1 MTKHN
6 RLTTLPRL
14 ALILALLATL
24 APAATQPAHA
34 QGDPMAMFLPPGFV
48 QERVVSGLDGPTSF
62 DIAADGRIFI
72 TQKAGTVRVVQDGR
86 LLPDNFI
93 DLSYEVNQTADRGLM
108 AVALHPNFPS
118 TPWLY
123 LGYAYEPLD
132 AKGFPDEGA
141 RVARVLR
148 LSASASNTSVHEPN
162 SGVVILG
169 QNSTFENIGDPSRPD
184 RRPFSCETEGGAYID
199 DCLPLEGTAHTLD
212 FMQFGADGA
221 LYVANGD
228 GINYGPG
235 SLRAQEVN
243 SLAGKILRIN
253 PSTGAGYASNPF
265 FNGDPNSNASK
276 VWNLGMRNPFRFAL
290 HPTTGQ
296 VWVGD
301 VGNNTWEEI
310 NRGGAGANY
319 GWPCFEGPQ
328 PNAFDPICQGVLDGT
343 SPTVQAVHAWPH
355 ERGYGASIAG
365 DFYTGDQYPAFYRNA
380 FFFADFNAGT
390 IQYITQGADG
400 TARVNDFASAVLG
413 PVQIKSAPDG
423 SLYVLSIITGSIYR
437 IRYVSGGNTPPTA
450 VAEADAVSGREP
462 LAVTF
467 SAVNSFD
474 VDGDALDYLWDFGDK
489 NVEDEANESGRS
501 EATHVYEE
509 PGSYQ
514 ATLSVYDSRGA
525 VQSTSLEILVGVD
538 PPTAQITSPSPE
550 ARFQV
555 GDTIEFSGTGVDPE
569 AGDLGGESLVWEAFL
584 HHNQHVHYD
593 FFDGTGSSGEFEY
606 LDHGDDT
613 YLELCLTATN
623 AAGLSGRDCVDLRP
637 AEVEYTFDSEPSG
650 LALLYNGTRYVTPFS
665 VTTQVGSARQLAAPR
680 APATGVTFSGWSNE
694 GPRSQAITIG
704 DEPQTLTAVYS
715 GTARALRAITTADGS
730 GAVTDAGEVEA
741 VAGEVGASGEALP
754 ATSESVSSGAVSTS
768 TVEVAGSVPSTMAV
782 APVDEESTPS
792 AQSAP
797 ESADGSTPSTTSAA
811 GGTGFLL
818 REVWLDLGGN
828 TLDDLTGAKAVY
840 PDSPTETELLSS
852 FDAPRPFA
860 DDYGQ
865 RLSGYLHPPTTGT
878 YQFWIAADDV
888 GVLKLSPD
896 DNPANAV
903 VIAEAS
909 AWTGALQWDKYPS
922 QTSGTV
928 SLEAGKRYYIEAL
941 SKEAD
946 GKDNLVGGV
955 ADSGAGARGDRR
967 PVSVA
972 GTLNTAGHVAE
983 HT

>member
-6 RLTTLPRL
+6 RLNTLPRL

-24 APAATQPAHA
+24 APAATTQPAPAATTQPARA

-62 DIAADGRIFI
+62 DIAADGRIFV
-72 TQKAGTVRVVQDGR
+72 TQKAGTVRVVQDGV
-86 LLPDNFI
+86 LLPENFI

-118 TPWLY
+118 TPWVY
-123 LGYAYEPLD
+123 LGYAYEPLE

-184 RRPFSCETEGGAYID
+184 RRPFSCETESGAYID

-212 FMQFGADGA
+212 FMQFGTDGA

-265 FNGDPNSNASK
+265 YNGDPHSNASK

-290 HPTTGQ
+290 HPTTGE

-328 PNAFDPICQGVLDGT
+328 PNAFDPICQPVLDGVV
-343 SPTVQAVHAWPH
+343 PTTQAVYSWPH
-355 ERGYGASIAG
+355 ERGYGAAIGG
-365 DFYTGDQYPAFYRNA
+365 DFYTGSEYPAFYRNA
-380 FFFADFNAGT
+380 YFFADFNAGT
-390 IQYITQGADG
+390 IQNITIGPDG

-450 VAEADAVSGREP
+450 VAAADAISGREP
-462 LAVTF
+462 LAVNF
-467 SAVNSFD
+467 SAANSFD
-474 VDGDALDYLWDFGDK
+474 VDGDALDFLWDFGDD
-489 NVEDEANESGRS
+489 NVEDEENESGQS
-501 EATHVYEE
+501 EATHVYEQ
-509 PGSYQ
+509 PGTYQ

-538 PPTAQITSPSPE
+538 PPTAQITSPAPD

-569 AGDLGGESLVWEAFL
+569 AGELSGESLVWEAFL

-593 FFDGTGSSGEFEY
+593 FFDGTGSGGEFEY

-623 AAGLSGRDCVDLRP
+623 SAGLSGQECVDIRP
-637 AEVEYTFDSEPSG
+637 AEVDYTFDSEPSG
-650 LALLYNGTRYVTPFS
+650 LALLYNGTRYVTPFT
-665 VTTQVGSARQLAAPR
+665 VTTQVGSARQIAAPR

-704 DEPQTLTAVYS
+704 DAPQTLTAVYT
-715 GTARALRAITTADGS
+715 GTARALSALETSAGS
-730 GAVTDAGEVEA
+730 GTITDAGEVEA
-741 VAGEVGASGEALP
+741 VEGEVGASGADVP
-754 ATSESVSSGAVSTS
+754 AAPSVSQANSSAVSTS
-768 TVEVAGSVPSTMAV
+768 TIEVAGSVPSTV
-782 APVDEESTPS
+782 TVSPVDEESAPS
-792 AQSAP
+792 GQSAP
-797 ESADGSTPSTTSAA
+797 ESADGATPSTTVAA

-818 REVWLDLGGN
+818 REVYQPLGGS
-828 TLDDLTGAKAVY
+828 TLADLLDADVY
-840 PDSPTETELLSS
+840 PESPSESELLSS

-865 RLSGYLHPPTTGT
+865 RLSGYLHPPTNGL

-888 GVLKLSPD
+888 GVLKLSTD

-903 VIAEAS
+903 VIAEAGE
-909 AWTGALQWDKYPS
+909 WTGALQWDKYPS
-922 QTSGTV
+922 QASGTV
-928 SLEAGKRYYIEAL
+928 QLEAGQRYYIEAI

-946 GKDNLVGGV
+946 GKDNL
-955 ADSGAGARGDRR
+955 
-967 PVSVA
+967 SVA
-972 GTLNTAGHVAE
+972 WLIPGQERAVIDGQYLSPAR
-983 HT
+983 